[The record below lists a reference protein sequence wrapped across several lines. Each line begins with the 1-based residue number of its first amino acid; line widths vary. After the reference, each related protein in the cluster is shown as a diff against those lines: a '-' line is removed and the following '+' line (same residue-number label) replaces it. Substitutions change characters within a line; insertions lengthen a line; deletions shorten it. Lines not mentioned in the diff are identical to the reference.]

1 MSILI
6 LNDRTALKITFFFL
20 TSLLEKYYYIVIYLQ
35 VTAGCFHILV
45 LMLILYELYVML
57 YHLTISSSQA
67 V

>member
-6 LNDRTALKITFFFL
+6 LNDITALKLQFSHLVVGEIFL
-20 TSLLEKYYYIVIYLQ
+20 HIVIYLQ
-35 VTAGCFHILV
+35 VTAQCFHILV
-45 LMLILYELYVML
+45 LMLMLYELYVML